1 MAKRFGKPRASSKS
15 SSPSTVAI
23 DRRGKK
29 TKIALRIPSQ
39 LAEDVS
45 LAIARDQYSPKKK
58 SVWVEEALQAMARH
72 DADMSES
79 LVGDRAQGPNKK
91 QMVVALSTEGC
102 DQLKDSIV
110 RLRLQLP
117 TIEGVQ
123 SLVLRCA
130 MRFRIRHPEFFVS
143 VE

>member
-1 MAKRFGKPRASSKS
+1 MAKRFATRNASSINATTNASLPERK
-15 SSPSTVAI
+15 I
-23 DRRGKK
+23 KK
-29 TKIALRIPSQ
+29 TKIALRIPTR
-39 LAEDVS
+39 LATDVTD
-45 LAIARDQYSPKKK
+45 AMARDRFSPKKK
-58 SVWVEEALQAMARH
+58 SVWVEEALFGMARH

-79 LVGDRAQGPNKK
+79 LVGDKAQGPNEK
-91 QMVVALSTEGC
+91 QMVIALSAEGC

-130 MRFRIRHPEFFVS
+130 MRFRIRHPEFFDHAQ
-143 VE
+143 

>member
-1 MAKRFGKPRASSKS
+1 MAKRFATRDASTTRAPNNNSMPERK
-15 SSPSTVAI
+15 T
-23 DRRGKK
+23 KK
-29 TKIALRIPSQ
+29 TKIALRIPTQ
-39 LAEDVS
+39 LATDVTD
-45 LAIARDQYSPKKK
+45 AMARDQFSPKKK
-58 SVWVEEALQAMARH
+58 SVWVEEALFGMARH

-79 LVGDRAQGPNKK
+79 LVGDKAQGPNEK
-91 QMVVALSTEGC
+91 QMVVALSAEAC

-130 MRFRIRHPEFFVS
+130 MRFRIRHPELF
-143 VE
+143 EHA